1 MEDMAHVYYDV
12 AGFFE
17 PKQIEMLLRN
27 VPDTH
32 LLYGSDTPYTDICAC
47 IGQAEALEQTEKLTA
62 ECGHRRSPNGRDS
75 RITDGNSHR
84 TAER

>member
-12 AGFFE
+12 AGFSE

-32 LLYGSDTPYTDICAC
+32 LLYGSDTPYTDICVC

-62 ECGHRRSPNGRDS
+62 GQKQK
-75 RITDGNSHR
+75 IFTDN
-84 TAER
+84 ALALLPELKER